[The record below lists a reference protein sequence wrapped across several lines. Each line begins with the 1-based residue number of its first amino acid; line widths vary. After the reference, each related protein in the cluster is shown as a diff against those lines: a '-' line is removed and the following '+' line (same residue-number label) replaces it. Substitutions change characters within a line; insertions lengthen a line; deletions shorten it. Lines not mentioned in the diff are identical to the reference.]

1 MTTDGSD
8 FLSAIRKELDRN
20 RLQEAAQML
29 VHLHPADIA
38 ELFEALDEPEKIR
51 LFGKLDVDTAS
62 EVIAELSE
70 FSREQILAE
79 LTSQRLGEIVDE
91 LDSDDAADLLASVS
105 PEMAEKVLASID
117 VEDSQEVRRL
127 LAYDEETAGGI
138 MQAELMAVPQETSVA
153 ETINRLRQMG
163 ERLEDLANIFVVN
176 SRNQA
181 VGQLSLQRLILA
193 DPGERISR
201 AMDATFH
208 PIPVDMDQ
216 EEVARIFQKYDIISA
231 PVVES
236 DGTLV
241 GRITIDDIMD
251 IVEEEISEDVLR
263 MAGTHEDELVYG
275 DQIWKI
281 SRFRLP
287 WLLTTL
293 VGGLL
298 TGYLL
303 WLFKVALADAIVLVT
318 FVPVIMALGGSVAI
332 QSTTITVRGLATGGI
347 DLQRLGRTV
356 YKESRVG
363 LVMALVCGLILG
375 IAADLWHRNPALGLT
390 VGLAMAMV
398 ILVASLM
405 GTLVPMIFQRLGI
418 DPAVASGPFVT
429 MANDIS
435 GIVIYLSIS
444 TAFMRYIVG

>member
-1 MTTDGSD
+1 MTKSRSD
-8 FLSAIRKELDRN
+8 ILSRLQTELSQN
-20 RLQEAAQML
+20 RLLEAVQML
-29 VHLHPADIA
+29 ADLHPADIA
-38 ELFEALDEPEKIR
+38 DLFEALDEHEKKK
-51 LFGKLDVDTAS
+51 LFQQLDIDTAS

-70 FSREQILAE
+70 FSKDQILVD
-79 LTSQRLGEIVDE
+79 LSHQRLGEIVDE
-91 LDSDDAADLLASVS
+91 LESDDAADLLAGV
-105 PEMAEKVLASID
+105 PQEVAEKVLDSID
-117 VEDSQEVRRL
+117 VQDSQEVRRL

-138 MQAELMAVPQETSVA
+138 MQAELLAVPQESTVA
-153 ETINRLRQMG
+153 DTIDRVRQLG
-163 ERLEDLANIFVVN
+163 ESLEDLANVFVIN

-193 DPGERISR
+193 NPHDQIAQ
-201 AMDATFH
+201 AMDPSFY

-216 EEVARIFQKYDIISA
+216 EDVARMFQKYDIISA

-241 GRITIDDIMD
+241 GRITIDDILD

-293 VGGLL
+293 FGGLL

-332 QSTTITVRGLATGGI
+332 QSTTITVRGLATGAI
-347 DLQRLGRTV
+347 DLQRLGRTI
-356 YKESRVG
+356 YKEARVG
-363 LVMALVCGLILG
+363 VLMALACGLIVG
-375 IAADLWHRNPALGLT
+375 IAAELWHHNPALGLT
-390 VGLAMAMV
+390 VGISMAMV

-405 GTLVPMIFQRLGI
+405 GTLIPAIFQRLGI

-429 MANDIS
+429 IANDIS
-435 GIVIYLSIS
+435 GIVIYLSVS
-444 TAFMRYIVG
+444 TALLKYIVG